1 MLSSSESTL
10 DLARRRLSSPRTAIP
25 QRAFL
30 DDTNI
35 IQRATAANAE
45 LDREVERR
53 EKERECTAKW
63 TQRQLVKS
71 ARLKPLEAPS
81 FIIIMVPFAAIVA
94 KLSFEENAEAR
105 L

>member
-1 MLSSSESTL
+1 MSGE
-10 DLARRRLSSPRTAIP
+10 DLVLPRTAIP

-35 IQRATAANAE
+35 IQRATAAKAE

-53 EKERECTAKW
+53 ETERNRECTAKW

-81 FIIIMVPFAAIVA
+81 FTIITVPFAAIVA
-94 KLSFEENAEAR
+94 KLSFDENAEAR